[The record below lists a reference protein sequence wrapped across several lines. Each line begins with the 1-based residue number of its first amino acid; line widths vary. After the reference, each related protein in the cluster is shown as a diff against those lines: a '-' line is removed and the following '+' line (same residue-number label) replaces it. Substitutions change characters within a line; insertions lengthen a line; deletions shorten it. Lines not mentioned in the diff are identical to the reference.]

1 MIVPSGNWFWEQ
13 RNHYKSYRVKSETQ
27 EIPVIPVGIKIA
39 MQHAAENAM
48 DLGEK
53 KSVLLIKL
61 CPIYKILIVF
71 IANSK
76 IRIVCISQGYQ

>member
-1 MIVPSGNWFWEQ
+1 M
-13 RNHYKSYRVKSETQ
+13 RDTCKSEICKHILQVQSETQ

-53 KSVLLIKL
+53 QSVLLIKL
-61 CPIYKILIVF
+61 CPIYRILIVF

-76 IRIVCISQGYQ
+76 IRMHLTGLTVRHRNFL